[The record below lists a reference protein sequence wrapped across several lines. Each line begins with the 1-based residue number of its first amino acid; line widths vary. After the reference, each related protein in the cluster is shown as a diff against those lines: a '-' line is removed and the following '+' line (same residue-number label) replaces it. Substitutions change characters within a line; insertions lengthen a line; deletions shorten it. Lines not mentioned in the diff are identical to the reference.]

1 MRGLNS
7 NNDGIWACQQN
18 SIILG
23 VSDRAPSVQAVSEHF
38 LISDLALNSPVMK
51 SKIVTT
57 QEVRW
62 PPMQMLFGLITQSPL
77 GRLRDEPEERLHRR
91 LQVKL
96 SFIHPSVFQRTKR
109 DHAKAQQK
117 SERHYLRRNLQS
129 LERAFLKSRPV
140 QNSFGPFTSIH
151 EHSREPTSIPKEIKH
166 HRGEWRENFHQYC
179 K

>member
-1 MRGLNS
+1 
-7 NNDGIWACQQN
+7 
-18 SIILG
+18 
-23 VSDRAPSVQAVSEHF
+23 
-38 LISDLALNSPVMK
+38 
-51 SKIVTT
+51 
-57 QEVRW
+57 
-62 PPMQMLFGLITQSPL
+62 MQMLFGLITQSPL
-77 GRLRDEPEERLHRR
+77 GRLRDEPEERLHSR

-109 DHAKAQQK
+109 DHAKAQKK

-140 QNSFGPFTSIH
+140 QDSFGPFTSIH
-151 EHSREPTSIPKEIKH
+151 EHSREPTSIPKEIKQ